1 MIKSTVQGDKQF
13 PYIKFKLLR
22 IPIHD
27 SNHAYNKNNLKH
39 TYKQTSKQ
47 TNKEPISILLS
58 KVLNDNF
65 IKIHVIIA
73 LTFFNTKILSL

>member
-39 TYKQTSKQ
+39 THKQTSKQ
-47 TNKEPISILLS
+47 TNKQRT
-58 KVLNDNF
+58 
-65 IKIHVIIA
+65 H
-73 LTFFNTKILSL
+73 